1 MAKIEAIGLAW
12 DAIVELAK
20 RSRGGDQNAA
30 SEVAKYGGEGRIL
43 DQYGDPRSM
52 DMSNLDA
59 APDVPQFDLERYNPP
74 RGRPPNLDP
83 LLTPETAG
91 RMEEYAR
98 RGEKVGG
105 RAWYNTMP
113 LRQEFISELGENEGI
128 AAFNRYMDIVAATS
142 PRSRVDANI
151 RRSSYLYGEDVAG
164 RPIAGLTNADFP
176 PGYGHLA
183 HLTQDASLKDL
194 QGGGHFQSL
203 NRPKTSSFAENLKGN
218 QQPMTIDTHNFS
230 AITGNVKNKKSP
242 SGTQYKYLEDF
253 QVEIADK
260 LSMTPAQFQASVW
273 MGADTGV
280 ANARPFLEVF
290 DDVVARTAK
299 KNGTTKQDAL
309 KKFIRGDAPLWGL
322 ATLLTT
328 GALVPS
334 DAEASVVGTVLKNL
348 DDIMSQGQNV
358 ARGVGSLPGAS
369 GRTFKNQAD
378 ETIARVYD
386 NLRTQKDQYGE
397 PVFDQLPVGN
407 IEGATGRSG
416 ASPVARYRMPEGYA
430 GSLEELNR
438 ASPDLIEIAPDSTGA
453 GYFSQQITSAKD
465 ANKYG
470 ASVYVYPE
478 NEYQQMRLFVTED
491 GSAGYAL
498 KPDGDVVSAFSAG
511 RHKGVAQNIL
521 LHAVE
526 QGGTKLDAFDTV
538 LPDLYST
545 MGFRESGRL
554 PWDDAQ
560 APDEWNKAVF
570 SAFNEGEP
578 DVSFMAYNKDPAI
591 PVEPQYANDYDAA
604 MKAQGRDVAR
614 LASAY
619 EKVSSPQAEGVARM
633 VEQGQIS
640 PEQADKYTNTIKAY
654 KLFRTKGGNT
664 DELFPLFVNANKPVN
679 MGEWNPAESG
689 LLTDAGKVKSSIG
702 PLAYR
707 PGWHAGDAPVATH
720 IGGKSDSSLKA
731 PDYRPA
737 DQVWAEVEMPAD
749 VDWQSVADSRMEYS
763 KAGNPIPRT
772 AQITDQIPEGG
783 YYRYKTNPNMTGDW
797 LIAGD
802 MKVNRVLTP
811 SEVYQINAERGVHDL
826 PPVDDNGKM
835 LWSLALG
842 SGLTAAGI
850 APEEAK
856 AELLSEVPQEQAQQ
870 LQDNWSQIEANAQ
883 AGMGGMGVR
892 SAPVTQDEEAI
903 IAAQQPAPTGAD
915 LMQQA
920 NDDFLSGIFNQPGS
934 FFNPETY
941 DVIGDTARGAFDA
954 TVGFLGDME
963 QMLVGGIMQGIG
975 GATTWEDALKMI
987 GGGLGQEII
996 NAPEGRGSRFM
1007 EGMKNYDP
1015 AFITSGEVGQ
1025 VPGMIPSFGT
1035 QDEERTKRAKM
1046 LGGFFAPI

>member
-604 MKAQGRDVAR
+604 MKAQDRDVKALSNNYGIGIR
-614 LASAY
+614 EAAAVLA
-619 EKVSSPQAEGVARM
+619 G
-633 VEQGQIS
+633 
-640 PEQADKYTNTIKAY
+640 T
-654 KLFRTKGGNT
+654 
-664 DELFPLFVNANKPVN
+664 
-679 MGEWNPAESG
+679 
-689 LLTDAGKVKSSIG
+689 
-702 PLAYR
+702 
-707 PGWHAGDAPVATH
+707 
-720 IGGKSDSSLKA
+720 
-731 PDYRPA
+731 
-737 DQVWAEVEMPAD
+737 
-749 VDWQSVADSRMEYS
+749 
-763 KAGNPIPRT
+763 
-772 AQITDQIPEGG
+772 
-783 YYRYKTNPNMTGDW
+783 MTVG
-797 LIAGD
+797 
-802 MKVNRVLTP
+802 
-811 SEVYQINAERGVHDL
+811 
-826 PPVDDNGKM
+826 
-835 LWSLALG
+835 
-842 SGLTAAGI
+842 
-850 APEEAK
+850 
-856 AELLSEVPQEQAQQ
+856 QAQ
-870 LQDNWSQIEANAQ
+870 SSQ

-892 SAPVTQDEEAI
+892 SAPVAQDEEAL

-920 NDDFLSGIFNQPGS
+920 NDDFLNSIFNQPGS
-934 FFNPETY
+934 LLYGADQTNSFLNPDTYNLTY
-941 DVIGDTARGAFDA
+941 DDIADTSRGAFDA
-954 TVGFLGDME
+954 TVGFMGDME
-963 QMLVGGIMQGIG
+963 QMLIGGIMQGIG
-975 GATTWEDALKMI
+975 EATTWEDALKMI
-987 GGGLGQEII
+987 GGGLGQGII

-1015 AFITSGEVGQ
+1015 VFVTSKEVGEVPDV
-1025 VPGMIPSFGT
+1025 VPRLGPKNEG
-1035 QDEERTKRAKM
+1035 RTKAFEM
-1046 LGGFFAPI
+1046 FGGFFSPI